1 MLWERK
7 WGEMQGQWEKGLGPG
22 GPAGWQVGMQGGCVS
37 TQQAAQPGGLAE
49 RVTGGPGLATAH
61 HRLSFLAAA

>member
-22 GPAGWQVGMQGGCVS
+22 GPAGWQVGMQGGVCPHSKQHSLGGWQKESREAQAWPLLIAVS
-37 TQQAAQPGGLAE
+37 A
-49 RVTGGPGLATAH
+49 
-61 HRLSFLAAA
+61 S